1 MKRTKKVDKF
11 LGKAI
16 VCLQKEGERNSL
28 TLIKEK
34 KQEGMSFHLN
44 VGTDNRVQGISL
56 TRDEFLYFA
65 NEIKDF
71 VGEITLKNDADEKE
85 KLMALLEPQEL
96 QARNYFGLDY
106 FEKSVGG
113 VVWKNTKTKN
123 NVVLKGK
130 FKFKDKDYDI
140 KIMVDKEGIENPR
153 AEISNK
159 ELFDFGEII
168 RDEKSLKYWVENR

>member
-1 MKRTKKVDKF
+1 MKRTKKIEKLF
-11 LGKAI
+11 GKTI
-16 VCLQKEGERNSL
+16 VELQKDGERNSL
-28 TLIKEK
+28 VLIKQK
-34 KQEGMSFHLN
+34 DKEGVSFHLN
-44 VGTDNRVQGISL
+44 VGTSNRVQGISL
-56 TRDEFLYFA
+56 TRDEFLCFA

-96 QARNYFGLDY
+96 QARNHFGLDD

-113 VVWKNTKTKN
+113 VVWNNTKTKN
-123 NVVLKGK
+123 SVVLKGK

-140 KIMVDKEGIENPR
+140 KIVIERDGIKVPI
-153 AEISNK
+153 AEISNN